1 MLYETVKLALGSV
14 RRNALR
20 SVLTLLG
27 IVIGVAAVIAMI
39 TIGSGTTEKVKSDIS
54 KLGSNLLVVRAGRP
68 PQPGSPPSQV
78 ARQLGAKDVDALVHH
93 LEGARAVSAASQ
105 KQVRVVYGTESLS
118 VAVTGTDTAYFDAR
132 DWKVVSGRA
141 FSESEV
147 RSGTGVCLLG
157 QTVRQQFFGAGDPEG
172 STVRVGKMSC
182 RIIGLLEPKG
192 FSGFGQDQ
200 DNIVLVP
207 LAAFQRRIAGNRDI
221 DTIYVAADDATPTA
235 VLQER
240 MEDILRDVRRIAPD
254 REDDFSVRDMTQ
266 VADAMASATSVMTGM
281 LGAVA
286 AVSLLVGGIGIMN
299 IMLVSVTE
307 RTREIGI
314 RLAIGA
320 HERHI
325 LVQFLVEA
333 TVLSLFGGLIGIA
346 LGLSLAGLAA
356 VTLAIPFSPS
366 PAVIALAV
374 GFSALIGTVFGF
386 FPALRGARLDPIVAL
401 RHE

>member
-1 MLYETVKLALGSV
+1 MLFETIKLALGSV

-68 PQPGSPPSQV
+68 PQPGSPQSQV
-78 ARQLGAKDVDALVHH
+78 TRELGARDVEALSLH

-118 VAVTGTDTAYFDAR
+118 VGVTGTDTSYFDAR

-141 FSESEV
+141 FNESEV
-147 RSGTGVCLLG
+147 RSGTGVCLVG
-157 QTVRQQFFGAGDPEG
+157 ETVRQQFFGAGDPDG
-172 STVRVGKMSC
+172 STIRVGKMSC
-182 RIIGLLEPKG
+182 RVIGLLEPKG

-200 DNIVLVP
+200 DNVVLVP

-221 DTIYVAADDATPTA
+221 DTIYVAADDATPTS

-240 MEDILRDVRRIAPD
+240 MEDILRDVRRISPD

-346 LGLSLAGLAA
+346 LGLSLAGLASL
-356 VTLAIPFSPS
+356 TLSIPFSPS
-366 PAVIALAV
+366 LSVIALAV
-374 GFSALIGTVFGF
+374 GFSALIGMVFGF

>member
-1 MLYETVKLALGSV
+1 MLYETIKLALGSV

-68 PQPGSPPSQV
+68 PQPGSPQSQV
-78 ARQLGAKDVDALVHH
+78 TRELGARDVEALALH
-93 LEGARAVSAASQ
+93 LEGTRAVSAASQ

-118 VAVTGTDTAYFDAR
+118 VGVTGTDTSYFDAR

-147 RSGTGVCLLG
+147 RSGTGVCLVG
-157 QTVRQQFFGAGDPEG
+157 ETVRQQFFGAGDPDG
-172 STVRVGKMSC
+172 ATIRVGKMSC
-182 RIIGLLEPKG
+182 RVVGLLEPKG

-200 DNIVLVP
+200 DNVVLVP

-221 DTIYVAADDATPTA
+221 DTIYVAADDATPTS

-240 MEDILRDVRRIAPD
+240 MEDILRDVRRISPD

-346 LGLSLAGLAA
+346 LGLSLAGLASL
-356 VTLAIPFSPS
+356 TLSIPFSPS
-366 PAVIALAV
+366 LSVIALAV
-374 GFSALIGTVFGF
+374 GFSALIGMVFGF